1 MDVIGSGGLG
11 EDGQPEVNFVIT
23 IDSDKFLELT
33 GSAIFNAGLVKDR
46 IQMLEQKITDLK
58 ARMST
63 NAYEKRSLSIEVERL
78 KAEIERNVNVIQ
90 KITIESQK
98 VISTFELL
106 KQENNYLRG
115 ELYRSQNTNLI
126 NLQNTMF
133 KK

>member
-1 MDVIGSGGLG
+1 
-11 EDGQPEVNFVIT
+11 
-23 IDSDKFLELT
+23 
-33 GSAIFNAGLVKDR
+33 
-46 IQMLEQKITDLK
+46 
-58 ARMST
+58 MST
-63 NAYEKRSLSIEVERL
+63 NAYEKRSLSIEVKRL

-90 KITIESQK
+90 KLTIESQK